1 MTTADSQPSAT
12 DEASRPD
19 APSGS
24 GSRQE
29 GPTPDG
35 FLYDAFISY
44 SRRNLD
50 VADKIERDLER
61 FPLPRDIRK
70 RLGRR
75 HLNVFRDVNDL
86 TGNRLSPALEH
97 HLEQSRTLTVL
108 CSPAARGYRRVA

>member
-1 MTTADSQPSAT
+1 MTTPDSQPSAT
-12 DEASRPD
+12 DEASRPH
-19 APSGS
+19 APSGP

-29 GPTPDG
+29 GSTRDG

-50 VADKIERDLER
+50 VADKIERDLET

-75 HLNVFRDVNDL
+75 HLNVFRDMNDL
-86 TGNRLSPALEH
+86 TGNRLSPALEQN
-97 HLEQSRTLTVL
+97 LTLSR
-108 CSPAARGYRRVA
+108 